1 MFEYFGVK
9 IDRKLRTVRGIVKL
23 LKIRTMAKGDLL
35 NIDNNPKTRKGTKRA
50 VRTAIMYLAASDMSG
65 WNVCQYASAGCR
77 AACLVFAGMAAAYV
91 SINQARIKRTRRFF
105 KERAAYMARLVF
117 ETERH
122 IIESVAHS
130 MIPAVRLNGTSDL
143 PWERI
148 PCDRGGVQYA
158 SIFEAFAMDP
168 VTFYDYTKAP
178 ASKRQ
183 NLPGNYSLT
192 FSLAEDNRADAI
204 DWLAAG
210 GNVAVVF
217 DVKTFPGRTLPATFW
232 GYRVIDADG
241 DDARFL
247 DPENVI
253 VGLKAKGLAKT
264 DDSGFVVTHAIYTY
278 LNAKYAAALAVAA

>member
-1 MFEYFGVK
+1 MFEYLGVQ
-9 IDRKLRTVRGIVKL
+9 IGRKLRTVRGTVKL
-23 LKIRTMAKGDLL
+23 LKVRKMAKGDLL

-77 AACLVFAGMAAAYV
+77 AACLVFAGMAAVYA
-91 SINQARIKRTRRFF
+91 SINQARIRRTRRFF
-105 KERAAYMARLVF
+105 KERATFMARLVF

-122 IIESVAHS
+122 VIESVAHN
-130 MIPAVRLNGTSDL
+130 MLAAVRLNGTADL

-148 PCDRGGVQYA
+148 PCERGGVKYA
-158 SIFEAFAMDP
+158 SIFEAFADDP

-178 ASKRQ
+178 ASKRR
-183 NLPGNYSLT
+183 NLPDNYSLT
-192 FSLAEDNRADAI
+192 FSLSEDNHPDAI

-217 DVKTFPGRTLPATFW
+217 DTKTFPGKTLPATFW

-264 DDSGFVVTHAIYTY
+264 DDSGFVI
-278 LNAKYAAALAVAA
+278 KYADALSALAIAA